1 VRALDPGVP
10 FSNVATMD
18 ELVSTSLEQPRS
30 LSLLVGAL
38 AAVALLLSVIGI
50 YGVMAYYVQQQL
62 KEISIRLAL
71 GATRRNVLSL
81 VLRQGMAVVVGGL
94 VAGMVV
100 AVFAA
105 RWTASLL
112 FGVGAT
118 DLVPLSMVTLLLLVV
133 ALAACLVPAR
143 RATTLQPASVLR
155 SE

>member
-1 VRALDPGVP
+1 
-10 FSNVATMD
+10 M
-18 ELVSTSLEQPRS
+18 
-30 LSLLVGAL
+30 
-38 AAVALLLSVIGI
+38 
-50 YGVMAYYVQQQL
+50 
-62 KEISIRLAL
+62 
-71 GATRRNVLSL
+71 LSL
-81 VLRQGMAVVVGGL
+81 VLRQGMTVVVGGL
-94 VAGMVV
+94 VIGMVV

-118 DLVPLSMVTLLLLVV
+118 DLGPLSTVSLLLLVV